1 MDWSSFWG
9 GLSGTVIAFVSLVGV
24 ILLWDAIERRRTKN
38 ENKPLPK
45 IPTLDDIFEKQLEQ
59 HILDHF
65 TDLFPGW
72 KIVGTQYKTKA
83 GPIDILSTD
92 EAGNFVVIEL
102 KRDKAPDTVVA
113 QTDRY
118 MAWVENNLVQPGQ
131 KVRGIIIARKYDHR
145 LVHTLQRRPDMEG
158 WLYTWQL
165 VLGKTML
172 SESLIEGGQEEKEY
186 NLVESMGDTL

>member
-1 MDWSSFWG
+1 M
-9 GLSGTVIAFVSLVGV
+9 
-24 ILLWDAIERRRTKN
+24 
-38 ENKPLPK
+38 
-45 IPTLDDIFEKQLEQ
+45 
-59 HILDHF
+59 
-65 TDLFPGW
+65 
-72 KIVGTQYKTKA
+72 GTQYKTKA

-92 EAGNFVVIEL
+92 EAGNFVIIEL

-131 KVRGIIIARKYDHR
+131 KVRGIVIARKYDHR
-145 LVHTLQRRPDMEG
+145 LAHTLQRRPDMEG